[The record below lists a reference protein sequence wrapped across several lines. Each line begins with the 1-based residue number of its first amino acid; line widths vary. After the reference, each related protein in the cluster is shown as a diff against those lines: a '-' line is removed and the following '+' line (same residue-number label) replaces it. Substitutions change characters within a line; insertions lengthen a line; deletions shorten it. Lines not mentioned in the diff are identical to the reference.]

1 MRVVHLISGGETGG
15 SKNHLLTLLSQFNKE
30 DVSLLVMQKGA
41 LYEEALEKG
50 IDVHPLDQSS
60 RYDVRVI
67 SKLKRF
73 LKNGG
78 YDLLHTHG
86 PRANLYGALIKRST
100 NIPWITTIHSDPKL
114 DFLKGGIK
122 GKVFTKINLWAISR
136 IDHFFAVSERF
147 KEDLISLGISGE
159 KITTVYNGI
168 DFSKGSYAKGNLT
181 RKELN
186 LNESDFV
193 ASMVARLHP
202 IKGHEEVFQAVK
214 SLQDSSF
221 QLLLVG
227 GGPEEESLKSRVKE
241 LGIENQVHFLGFR
254 SDVPDIY
261 QISDVGLLASYS
273 ESFPLALLEAG
284 REDTPVIATD
294 VGGVQHMVSDY
305 GWVVPIKDSEAL
317 KSAFTRAINKKE
329 TGELA
334 PMGRQFHEYASSNFS
349 LEQLAEATEKM
360 YKTFLEA

>member
-15 SKNHLLTLLSQFNKE
+15 SKNHLITLLSQFEKQE
-30 DVSLLVMQKGA
+30 VSLLVMQKGV
-41 LYEEALEKG
+41 LYDEAMEKG
-50 IDVHPLDQSS
+50 IDVHLLDQSS
-60 RYDVRVI
+60 RYDFRII

-73 LKNGG
+73 LKDGG

-122 GKVFTKINLWAISR
+122 GKIFTKINLWAINR

-147 KEDLISLGISGE
+147 KEDLISLGIRAD

-168 DFSKGSYAKGNLT
+168 DFSKGSYAKGSLI
-181 RKELN
+181 REDLN
-186 LNESDFV
+186 VNEDDFV
-193 ASMVARLHP
+193 TAMVARLHP

-214 SLQDSSF
+214 ALNNPSF
-221 QLLLVG
+221 KLLLIG
-227 GGPEEESLKSRVKE
+227 GGPEEEALKKRVQE
-241 LGIENQVHFLGFR
+241 LEIESQVQFLGFR
-254 SDVPDIY
+254 SDVPDLY

-294 VGGVQHMVSDY
+294 VGGVQHMVKDY
-305 GWVVPIKDSEAL
+305 GWVVPIKDSGAL
-317 KSAFTRAINKKE
+317 KNAFAEAIEKKQQ
-329 TGELA
+329 GELA
-334 PMGRQFHEYASSNFS
+334 DLGRQFHTYASNNFS
-349 LEQLAEATEKM
+349 LEQLAEATKKM
-360 YKTFLEA
+360 YKKFLEA